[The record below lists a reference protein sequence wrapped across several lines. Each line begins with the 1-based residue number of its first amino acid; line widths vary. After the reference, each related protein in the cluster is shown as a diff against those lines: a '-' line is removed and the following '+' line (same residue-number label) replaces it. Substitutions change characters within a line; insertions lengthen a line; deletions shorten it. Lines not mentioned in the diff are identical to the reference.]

1 MRARMP
7 IVLLVLALVFDAA
20 RPALAEASRR
30 PPNILLIV
38 PDEQRPDTIGAL
50 GNDRIRTPNLDRL
63 VKQGTAF
70 TRAVAA
76 NPICT
81 PSRAE
86 LISGCTGFRNGVNY
100 FGNRL
105 SPDLTL
111 LAAGH
116 AGRRLSHV
124 VCGQMAPG
132 RQTWGTWLRSRR
144 RPLSGRQPA
153 AADPA
158 ERLCRPPSD
167 RRPRLVLSNRCWRRT
182 TGIGRRADRRHQ

>member
-111 LAAGH
+111 WPQAMRAAGYH
-116 AGRRLSHV
+116 TWFVGKWHLV
-124 VCGQMAPG
+124 GKPG
-132 RQTWGTWLRSRR
+132 EHGYE
-144 RPLSGRQPA
+144 
-153 AADPA
+153 AADGRYQGGS
-158 ERLCRPPSD
+158 RLPQTRPND
-167 RRPRLVLSNRCWRRT
+167 F
-182 TGIGRRADRRHQ
+182 A